1 MNANWLEELLPREVL
16 TPRAGILWLLF
27 FTLFPL
33 AYVGG
38 VVLELNQE
46 RPARIE
52 GAQDRMSA
60 IRIASQF
67 AKSKGYDVTGWH
79 EYAVA
84 STHDNL
90 LAYYESSKQPEAL
103 AASLIA
109 PARELQVLFRSG
121 DLSHEFR
128 VYLSMTGQVT
138 GYEFGKSS
146 KAGAGDTDDESGV
159 NVKDDSSDED
169 DSKSSA
175 KTGSDQEAEA
185 LARRVLSANAALHR
199 LVKLG
204 AAKVRANAGDAMRRE
219 VTWDEHPGGANGLT
233 LHITAS
239 VRDSQVV
246 GEHVSGSAGDASKPR
261 KAVLRIIFDTV
272 YGFFL
277 AFCAIYAI
285 YRYAKRTLQ
294 KEVSHLRTLVVAGL
308 FAVSYGTMA
317 YALGW
322 DLIAVHVSGATFAKI
337 QIIASVAACITFA
350 IMGLLAGIGYG
361 SGEGELREAYP
372 GKLTSLDALLAGRIF
387 SRNVAAS
394 VLFGAAAAGWLLLC
408 QQAAGEFFS
417 HNVDASRN
425 DAVRFTFARMPWV
438 TLLVGRQYDA
448 LLVAVAGLLLPAA
461 FLMRKAARRKRRFF
475 WLIVFALFA
484 VLHDAGRYYT
494 LGGALTGMAVF
505 AAALLLPFFAFD
517 LLAAIVGLSALS
529 FVTEIARLSAVFQVW
544 TDFALTL
551 AVVGAAALIA
561 AAYLALR
568 GRGVREEAVRPQY
581 AKNLVERMALQ
592 AEVLAA
598 REAQLRLLPQAV
610 PELPGIQFAACCLPA
625 REVGGDFYDFFR
637 LDANRVG
644 IFIAQ
649 GGEQGLA
656 SALCIALAK
665 GVLMH
670 ASLGPNSPTEVLL
683 KLESS
688 IAELLERGSGGG
700 ISFAYGVLDVRR
712 NLLNYAR
719 LGASPRFV
727 IYLHGTGLASS
738 AHLER
743 VVTVPGRSKSAPQ
756 IYEGTVQAQQGDHLI
771 FFTGGVSS
779 LRSRRVG
786 KVDYQWLDF
795 LVTQLKKSDA
805 PLQTSLVS
813 VLSKYQ
819 GRASE
824 DLTAVVMRVVESRA
838 IAQEVVA

>member
-1 MNANWLEELLPREVL
+1 MNTDWLEEILPREVL
-16 TPRAGILWLLF
+16 TPHNRILWLLF
-27 FTLFPL
+27 FMLFPL

-38 VVLELNQE
+38 VILELHGEKQ
-46 RPARIE
+46 ARIE
-52 GAQDRMSA
+52 GAQDRASA
-60 IRIASQF
+60 IRIAGQF
-67 AKSKGYDVTGWH
+67 AVSKGFDVTGWH

-90 LAYYESSKQPEAL
+90 LAYYESSKQPEVL
-103 AASLIA
+103 AASLVA

-121 DLSHEFR
+121 DLSHDFR

-138 GYEFGKSS
+138 GYAFGKSS
-146 KAGAGDTDDESGV
+146 KGERGDTDDESGFH
-159 NVKDDSSDED
+159 VKDDSSDED
-169 DSKSSA
+169 DARSA
-175 KTGSDQEAEA
+175 AETGSDREAEA
-185 LARRVLSANAALHR
+185 VARRALSANAALHQ

-204 AAKVRANAGDAMRRE
+204 AAKVRMNAGDAMQRE
-219 VTWDEHPGGANGLT
+219 VIWDEQPKGASGLT

-246 GEHVSGSAGDASKPR
+246 GVHVSGGAGERSARR
-261 KAVLRIIFDTV
+261 KAMLSIAFNTI

-294 KEVSHLRTLVVAGL
+294 KEVSHLRALVVASL

-317 YALGW
+317 YALVW
-322 DLIAVHVSGATFAKI
+322 DLIAVHVSGGTFAKI

-350 IMGLLAGIGYG
+350 IMGLLVGIGYG

-408 QQAAGEFFS
+408 QHAAGQFLGHS
-417 HNVDASRN
+417 VDASRN
-425 DAVRFTFARMPWV
+425 DAVRFTFARLPWV

-448 LLVAVAGLLLPAA
+448 LVVAVAGLLLPAA
-461 FLMRKAARRKRRFF
+461 FLMRKAAHKKRRFF

-484 VLHDAGRYYT
+484 VLHDAGRYST
-494 LGGALTGMAVF
+494 IGGAVTGMAVF

-517 LLAAIVGLSALS
+517 LLAAIVGLSALG
-529 FVTEIARLSAVFQVW
+529 FVNEITRLSAVFPVW

-551 AVVGAAALIA
+551 AIASAAALIL

-568 GRGVREEAVRPQY
+568 GRLVREEAVRPLY
-581 AKNLVERMALQ
+581 AKNLAERMALQ

-610 PELPGIQFAACCLPA
+610 PEMPGIQFAACCLPA

-644 IFIAQ
+644 IFVAQ

-670 ASLGPNSPTEVLL
+670 ASLGPNSPTQVLL
-683 KLESS
+683 QLESS

-700 ISFAYGVLDVRR
+700 ISFAYGVLDIRR

-727 IYLHGTGLASS
+727 IYLHGMGLASS

-743 VVTVPGRSKSAPQ
+743 VVTVPDRPKSAPQ
-756 IYEGTVQAQQGDHLI
+756 IYEGTVRAQQGDHLI

-786 KVDYQWLDF
+786 KADHQWLDL
-795 LVTQLKKSDA
+795 LVSQLKKSDA
-805 PLQTSLVS
+805 PLQTALLS

-819 GRASE
+819 GRASA
-824 DLTAVVMRVVESRA
+824 DLTAVVIRVVEIHA